1 MRLLL
6 TGASSGLG
14 RGLLDRLEADP
25 AVTEIWCGSRRPAS
39 GGGKARWFPLD
50 LAGPADLSA
59 VPDPVDLTVHV
70 AGLTHSEDLSRYDA
84 INRDGTLKLALAA
97 REKGCRRMAY
107 VSTRCVGP
115 GIGAYGESKKA
126 AEDALRGM
134 DWERLLIIRP
144 AEVYG
149 GGGAEGI
156 DSFIRLASLRH
167 VVPMLFG
174 SSAVSFAPI
183 HAEDLLTLAAAAILS
198 PKSGVETLEARG
210 PEDLGGVE
218 VALRL
223 ARRFGALPVPVF
235 VPALGLADA
244 AARLL
249 GLRLF
254 APDQLSRL
262 TGGKSSGPVPAGASL
277 RRFPG

>member
-1 MRLLL
+1 MRILL

-14 RGLLDRLEADP
+14 RGLLPLLEADP
-25 AVTEIWCGSRRPAS
+25 AVAEVWCGSRRPAP
-39 GGGKARWFPLD
+39 GDGKVRFFPLD
-50 LAGPADLSA
+50 LAGPVDLPVA
-59 VPDPVDLTVHV
+59 GPVDLTVHV

-84 INRDGTLKLALAA
+84 INRDGTLRLALAA

-107 VSTRCVGP
+107 ISTRCVGP

-126 AEDALRGM
+126 AEDALRAM

-156 DSFIRLASLRH
+156 DSFIRLARRRH

-183 HAEDLLTLAAAAILS
+183 HAEDLLKLAAAAILS
-198 PKSGVETLEARG
+198 PKNGVETLEARG
-210 PEDLGGVE
+210 PEELGGVE

-235 VPALGLADA
+235 VPALGPLGA
-244 AARLL
+244 AARLM